1 MHALSKLYQEQ
12 VLVVFLPYRYIDRHK
27 VATSGVCATTAV
39 ALAVAWLRCQRCRQY
54 LKFNSH
60 ARRTHTTRQLE
71 LDRQS
76 YLAHICSDF
85 CSVRPEP
92 VLAIESSFCWLAV
105 SFGSRSRVRAHHTA
119 PPSSTAALQ
128 TETERSHVNR
138 KRTQLRNAAGK
149 QTGRSSHF

>member
-39 ALAVAWLRCQRCRQY
+39 APAVAWLRCQRCRQY

-60 ARRTHTTRQLE
+60 ARRTHTTTPDDASARV
-71 LDRQS
+71 RQS

-92 VLAIESSFCWLAV
+92 VLAIESSFV
-105 SFGSRSRVRAHHTA
+105 GSQFRLGVARVLGRTIQLHHPA
-119 PPSSTAALQ
+119 QRPCRQ
-128 TETERSHVNR
+128 RQKGHM
-138 KRTQLRNAAGK
+138 
-149 QTGRSSHF
+149 